1 MSRSYARIMT
11 SIWQD
16 PDFASLPSSAQ
27 RLYLLLISQQ
37 SVSLCGV
44 LAHTPNRWVACAPD
58 TTPNQIAQDLGVLEQ
73 DRFVVVDRTTD
84 EILIRSF
91 IRHDSG
97 IGSGNGNLIKGMWN
111 SLNEV
116 LSPRLVEAVLAE
128 LGDRDDLW
136 AEAPS
141 EFIRP
146 TQNRDSDGGSDGDS
160 DGDSKGPESRPEE
173 RRTPA
178 DLDPSSPPETSYPQE
193 PEPGD
198 LTRPSSASDM
208 APPPKTAGQ
217 PDSNGD
223 SNGDSKGLRTTAGT
237 ANRISGNRKPETGN
251 QKPNTAAT
259 EIAARTRDPVWD
271 ALAAEFGDATN
282 DADRG
287 RRNKACALL
296 RQTLAHHEIPFGEHG
311 EAVRQMCA
319 AYPPAMPPG
328 SKRTPLAVASNA
340 DLLIAH
346 IRGRNQPA
354 PTNRDRGMDDIAQL
368 EAAKRRLAAEAAEA
382 S

>member
-1 MSRSYARIMT
+1 MRSYARLMS

-16 PDFASLPSSAQ
+16 SDFTELPLSAQ
-27 RLYLLLISQQ
+27 RLYLLLISQP

-44 LAHTPNRWVACAPD
+44 LAHTPNRWAACASD
-58 TTPNQIAQDLGVLEQ
+58 TTPSTISEDLDVLKHS
-73 DRFVVVDRTTD
+73 RFVVVDHTTD
-84 EILIRSF
+84 ELLIRSF
-91 IRHDSG
+91 VRHDAG
-97 IGSGNGNLIKGMWN
+97 IGSGNSNLVKGMWN

-116 LSPRLVEAVLAE
+116 LSPRLTEAILAE

-136 AEAPS
+136 ADAPP
-141 EFIRP
+141 EFARP
-146 TQNRDSDGGSDGDS
+146 TQKGDSDGDS

-223 SNGDSKGLRTTAGT
+223 SNGDSKGLRTTVGT
-237 ANRISGNRKPETGN
+237 ANRISGNRKPETRN

-296 RQTLAHHEIPFGEHG
+296 RQTLAHHEIPYGEHH
-311 EAVRQMCA
+311 EAVTQMCA
-319 AYPPAMPPG
+319 AYPHAMPPG

-346 IRGRNQPA
+346 IQGRNQPA
-354 PTNRDRGMDDIAQL
+354 PTNRDRGMDDIAALEQL
-368 EAAKRRLAAEAAEA
+368 RQQLAAEEAAT
-382 S
+382 